1 MWVYNPTNKTK
12 GAIYMVKAK
21 YEKQGK
27 ELVFRGYVGG
37 ITKAPHEVTIVPA
50 KVKRVG
56 GITLMRKEVE

>member
-1 MWVYNPTNKTK
+1 MT
-12 GAIYMVKAK
+12 KAK

-50 KVKRVG
+50 KAAKRVGGITRAKRVG
-56 GITLMRKEVE
+56 GITLIRKEVE